1 MRISDWSSDVCSS
14 DLVVRVAAVER
25 LQRPHPLRRIPVA
38 ENAKRSLPVGHV
50 VGLLEL
56 AEGERRRIVRAA
68 SGDIAERHGAQPPRA
83 LGGGRKLEP
92 VGGVGGI
99 LPAPFVEK
107 LLPKRLAQ
115 RLARLVDGF
124 GQDRK
129 STRRTPVTNAHLVC
143 RLL

>member
-14 DLVVRVAAVER
+14 DL
-25 LQRPHPLRRIPVA
+25 

-56 AEGERRRIVRAA
+56 AEGERRRIDRAA

-83 LGGGRKLEP
+83 LGGGRTLEP

-107 LLPKRLAQ
+107 LLPKRLARSDENTSELQ
-115 RLARLVDGF
+115 SPIRISYAF
-124 GQDRK
+124 FSFK
-129 STRRTPVTNAHLVC
+129 NI
-143 RLL
+143 